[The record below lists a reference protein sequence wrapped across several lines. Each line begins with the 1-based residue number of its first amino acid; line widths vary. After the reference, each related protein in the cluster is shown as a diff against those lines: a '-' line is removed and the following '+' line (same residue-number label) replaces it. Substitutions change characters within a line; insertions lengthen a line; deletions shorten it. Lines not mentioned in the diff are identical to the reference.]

1 MQSVGVVITGGA
13 GGVGFAYADEFVRR
27 GHKVVICDVK
37 DPDAAVQVQ
46 STSGFF
52 AFCCVVCVF
61 VVHNAS
67 DVRVDSHP
75 QAIRQKHEGGKGR
88 IYGTVTDVSSAQSV
102 EALAAFSKEH
112 LGTVHYWIN
121 NAGINGGRRPFMSV
135 PLPVVEAVVK
145 INLIGVLLC
154 THVRCAA
161 TTTAPTLA
169 RPHESTTGSTESR
182 RIRAGS
188 IVARPPEGPRS

>member
-1 MQSVGVVITGGA
+1 MNWSLEMQSVGVVITGGA

-121 NAGINGGRRPFMSV
+121 NAGINGGRRPLTEV
-135 PLPVVEAVVK
+135 PAKGIEEVVK
-145 INLIGVLLC
+145 VNLVGVLLC
-154 THVRCAA
+154 TRVAIQLLQTQPGEYA
-161 TTTAPTLA
+161 DAQNAPGKTRREKNNP
-169 RPHESTTGSTESR
+169 RPN
-182 RIRAGS
+182 
-188 IVARPPEGPRS
+188 

>member
-52 AFCCVVCVF
+52 AFCCVVCVL
-61 VVHNAS
+61 HNSS

-75 QAIRQKHEGGKGR
+75 QAIRQKHEGGEGR

-102 EALAAFSKEH
+102 EALAAFAKEN

-121 NAGINGGRRPFMSV
+121 NAGINGGRRPLTEV
-135 PLPVVEAVVK
+135 QRR
-145 INLIGVLLC
+145 LLRQSSRSTWSGC
-154 THVRCAA
+154 SS
-161 TTTAPTLA
+161 AP
-169 RPHESTTGSTESR
+169 GSRSSSSR
-182 RIRAGS
+182 RNQANTQTLKTHPRKHA
-188 IVARPPEGPRS
+188 AKRTHPRPN